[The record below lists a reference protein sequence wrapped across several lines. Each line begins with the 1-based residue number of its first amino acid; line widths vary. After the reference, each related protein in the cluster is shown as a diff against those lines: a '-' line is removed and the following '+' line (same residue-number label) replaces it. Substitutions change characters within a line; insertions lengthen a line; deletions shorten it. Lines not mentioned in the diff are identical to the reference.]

1 MSRVMTRFKS
11 LFAAAALTAIVAAP
25 ATAQNDGARSVDDLL
40 RLIEQGVAKDA
51 AEQRRRIQ
59 EFEADRAQQTQR
71 LSAARAE
78 LRDLESRSVAAEQQ
92 YQTNET
98 KIAEETA
105 RLNERLGALRELF
118 GVLQQTAGDFR
129 GVVQSSIVSA
139 QYPGREDF
147 LGELI
152 RKAGSGS
159 RLPSIEELEKL
170 WFEMQ
175 RQAVESGKSVKFSA
189 EVVDPNGDKRQAE
202 VTRVGEF
209 NAVAGGDFLYFDSE
223 RGNLVEL
230 ARQPAGRY
238 TGVAA
243 DYASAAEG
251 QVEDFWI
258 DPSRGSI
265 LALLIQSPNLM
276 ERVHQGGI
284 VGYVIIAL
292 GVIGVLL
299 FLERLISLSS
309 VDGKV
314 RRQMK
319 STEPRDDNPLGRV
332 MATYQKY
339 RGTDQET
346 LELRLTE
353 SIAQETPSLTRFLPL
368 LKIISVVA
376 PLLGLLGTVT
386 GMINTFQAITLFGTG
401 DPKLMAGGIS
411 QALVTTVL
419 GLCVAI
425 PTVLLHTIAQGRSK
439 RIAQVIEER
448 AVGIMA
454 EHAETEGHVRTA

>member
-1 MSRVMTRFKS
+1 MNRFKS
-11 LFAAAALTAIVAAP
+11 VLVAAALAAFSTS
-25 ATAQNDGARSVDDLL
+25 AALAQADGARSVEDLL

-51 AEQRRRIQ
+51 AEQRRRIRA
-59 EFEADRAQQTQR
+59 FEADKAQQTER
-71 LSAARAE
+71 LNAAKADLRSLETRSA
-78 LRDLESRSVAAEQQ
+78 AAEQQ
-92 YQTNET
+92 YQSNES

-139 QYPGREDF
+139 QYPARDAF
-147 LGELI
+147 LSDLI
-152 RKAGSGS
+152 KKAGSGS

-175 RQAVESGKSVKFSA
+175 RQAVESGKSVKFTA

-243 DYASAAEG
+243 DYVDAPAG
-251 QVEDFWI
+251 QVENFWI

-276 ERVHQGGI
+276 ERIHQGGI

-292 GVIGVLL
+292 GLVGLLL
-299 FLERLISLSS
+299 FLERLVSLSAI
-309 VDGKV
+309 DAKV

-319 STEPRDDNPLGRV
+319 STEPSEDNPLGRV
-332 MATYQKY
+332 MATYSKY

>member
-1 MSRVMTRFKS
+1 MKRLKFLIT
-11 LFAAAALTAIVAAP
+11 AALIALVVP
-25 ATAQNDGARSVDDLL
+25 SSHAQTDGARTVDELL

-59 EFEADRAQQTQR
+59 AFEADLAQQTER
-71 LSAARAE
+71 LNAARAE
-78 LRDLESRSVAAEQQ
+78 LRELESRSAAAEQQ
-92 YQTNET
+92 YQTNEARL
-98 KIAEETA
+98 AEQSA

-129 GVVQSSIVSA
+129 GVVQSSLVSA
-139 QYPGREDF
+139 QYPAREAF

-152 RKAGSGS
+152 EKAGSGS
-159 RLPSIEELEKL
+159 RLPSIEELERL

-175 RQAVESGKSVKFSA
+175 RQAIESGKSVKFNA
-189 EVVDPNGDKRQAE
+189 EIVDPNGDKRQAE

-209 NAVAGGDFLYFDSE
+209 NAVAGGDFLYYDGE

-230 ARQPAGRY
+230 ARQPARRY
-238 TGVAA
+238 TSVAA
-243 DYASAAEG
+243 DYARAPAG
-251 QVEDFWI
+251 RVEDFWI

-265 LALLIQSPNLM
+265 LALLIQTPNLM

-292 GVIGVLL
+292 GVVGLLL
-299 FLERLISLSS
+299 FIERLIALSS
-309 VDGKV
+309 IEGKV

-319 STEPRDDNPLGRV
+319 SAEPSDDNPLGRV

-353 SIAQETPSLTRFLPL
+353 AIAQETPTLTRFLPL

-411 QALVTTVL
+411 QALVTTVQ

-425 PTVLLHTIAQGRSK
+425 PTVLLHTIAQGRAK

-454 EHAETEGHVRTA
+454 EHAETEGHVRAA